1 MRSYKTVRDILS
13 QISRWH
19 KELLELCCE
28 GEEPE
33 PNDPFRPLVDYLAMH
48 ERSAKKVLDR
58 FEPRERDAILNT
70 WLQYVPAERVEEV
83 FIKRNVSRSMT
94 SEEIVEMI
102 LEFDNALVEL
112 YESLANQAQAPPRI
126 NEVFQNLLEMQEWQ
140 RARNAFSARESDSF
154 VNGGG

>member
-1 MRSYKTVRDILS
+1 
-13 QISRWH
+13 
-19 KELLELCCE
+19 
-28 GEEPE
+28 
-33 PNDPFRPLVDYLAMH
+33 
-48 ERSAKKVLDR
+48 
-58 FEPRERDAILNT
+58 
-70 WLQYVPAERVEEV
+70 
-83 FIKRNVSRSMT
+83 
-94 SEEIVEMI
+94 MI